1 MEAPL
6 LIKSYN
12 SESDYL
18 PVKSL
23 KDIKYVLWSETVKIW
38 KIALPVAFCSL
49 FQYLNNSSNSIY
61 AGHLGDIEL
70 SSFSVYQSVITSIY
84 FSMLVSN
91 LISISN
97 HSHFIKIALTYLFIF
112 H

>member
-1 MEAPL
+1 METPL

-18 PVKSL
+18 PVKSF
-23 KDIKYVLWSETVKIW
+23 KDVKYVLWSETVKIW
-38 KIALPVAFCSL
+38 KIALPVALSLL
-49 FQYLNNSSNSIY
+49 FQNLNISSTSIY

-91 LISISN
+91 
-97 HSHFIKIALTYLFIF
+97 
-112 H
+112 

>member
-91 LISISN
+91 
-97 HSHFIKIALTYLFIF
+97 
-112 H
+112 